1 MAGKWVPLSLQ
12 YRYYARYRADRCIR
26 GHGCKLT
33 ELLSVSQNYC
43 LADVSVFD
51 WYQYVLGILGG
62 WMAGVYGGFT
72 SSAEFIDG
80 ARGISSHFIL
90 FTHS

>member
-1 MAGKWVPLSLQ
+1 MGSSIGDYEEECTCTYFKITL
-12 YRYYARYRADRCIR
+12 
-26 GHGCKLT
+26 
-33 ELLSVSQNYC
+33 N
-43 LADVSVFD
+43 VSVFD

-72 SSAEFIDG
+72 PVPNLLI
-80 ARGISSHFIL
+80 RGISSHFIL